1 MKRYKEMPFVEREG
15 PGGAA
20 LQRLYFKR
28 IQCFSLFSLSYM
40 ASRNR
45 DPTGGSKL
53 SLIGAKS
60 VLWRELSGPG
70 RRGWRPRRERIWL
83 EGGAVLLGR
92 SGQRLASDR
101 WLRNFRRPARHRLFH
116 ALCAFSC
123 WTAASRCLDASPNA
137 PTISSAVLILGGP
150 LCPGERMSL
159 RFRSSLHCRQA
170 LTQFSMVPG
179 PPRPRGM
186 RWSTVAWSGAISPV
200 RKVARPHQWH
210 ILSARSHRI
219 VRRGS

>member
-1 MKRYKEMPFVEREG
+1 MG
-15 PGGAA
+15 P
-20 LQRLYFKR
+20 
-28 IQCFSLFSLSYM
+28 
-40 ASRNR
+40 
-45 DPTGGSKL
+45 DPGGGSKL

-137 PTISSAVLILGGP
+137 PTISSAVLILGG
-150 LCPGERMSL
+150 
-159 RFRSSLHCRQA
+159 A
-170 LTQFSMVPG
+170 LTFHV
-179 PPRPRGM
+179 
-186 RWSTVAWSGAISPV
+186 SPLDSHALN
-200 RKVARPHQWH
+200 RRLIAFED
-210 ILSARSHRI
+210 RSRA
-219 VRRGS
+219 